1 MSKKKRVFNTMDS
14 YSRRNLIQNSIK
26 IIRISKAD
34 KYGEK
39 NLHKMYC
46 NQFFSNDKIKTVFL
60 SKINFTGGQ

>member
-34 KYGEK
+34 KYGGRKGMIEYK
-39 NLHKMYC
+39 KDI
-46 NQFFSNDKIKTVFL
+46 S
-60 SKINFTGGQ
+60 